1 MWRRGV
7 LLFKFSELK
16 ILFRRLSVFLLFVF
30 AFFAIIFAKVDNALV
45 DTLHEG
51 VLEITGPVM
60 QLIEFPSRII
70 HRVYTYFYDVRQIYN
85 DNRQLRAENK
95 QMLIL
100 QNKVRTLE
108 VENQLLSRL
117 LNYVPPSQASF
128 ISAKIIAESGDDFTH
143 MLLVYIGDKEVKKG
157 QIVLGDESVIGRVDK
172 VSSHYAK
179 IILVTD
185 INSKIPVVIER
196 TRVRG
201 VLTGNNTVMPSLV
214 FTKSTADIQEGDLV
228 VTSGVGGMFPAGLPI
243 GFVHSIKNGEINV
256 ETMADIS
263 RIEYVRI
270 VDYGLS
276 TENEDIQ
283 KNLFESDNNGIL

>member
-7 LLFKFSELK
+7 LLIKFSELRANFRRFFVF
-16 ILFRRLSVFLLFVF
+16 ILFVVAFLTVLMSKLDNIVVE
-30 AFFAIIFAKVDNALV
+30 AAHKVVMDA
-45 DTLHEG
+45 
-51 VLEITGPVM
+51 TGPIMRVV
-60 QLIEFPSRII
+60 EYPSRIV
-70 HRVYTYFYDVRQIYN
+70 HRVYTYFYDISHIYA
-85 DNRQLRAENK
+85 DNRELRAENK

-117 LNYVPPSQASF
+117 LNYTPPAEATF
-128 ISAKIIAESGDDFTH
+128 MSAKIIAESGDNFTH
-143 MLLVYIGDKEVKKG
+143 MLLVYIGDEPVKKG

-172 VSSHYAK
+172 VSGHYAK

-185 INSKIPVVIER
+185 INSKIPVVVER

-201 VLTGNNTVMPSLV
+201 ILTGNNTAMPSLL
-214 FTKSTADIQEGDLV
+214 FTRSTSDIQEGDVV

-243 GFVHSIKNGEINV
+243 GFVNTISGSDISI

-263 RIEYVRI
+263 RVEYVRI

-276 TENEDIQ
+276 NEEEVRKDF
-283 KNLFESDNNGIL
+283 FEGDK

>member
-7 LLFKFSELK
+7 LLIKFSELRLFSRRFFVF
-16 ILFRRLSVFLLFVF
+16 ILFIAAFLFVLMSKF
-30 AFFAIIFAKVDNALV
+30 DGVVVETAHKLV
-45 DTLHEG
+45 MDA
-51 VLEITGPVM
+51 TGPVM
-60 QLIEFPSRII
+60 RVVEFPSRLV
-70 HRVYTYFYDVRQIYN
+70 HRAYTYFYDISHIYA
-85 DNRQLRAENK
+85 DNRELRAENK

-117 LNYVPPSQASF
+117 LNYTPPADATF
-128 ISAKIIAESGDDFTH
+128 MSAKIIAESGDNFTH
-143 MLLVYIGDKEVKKG
+143 MLLVYIGDEPVKKG

-172 VSSHYAK
+172 VSGHYAK

-185 INSKIPVVIER
+185 INSKIPVVVER

-201 VLTGNNTVMPSLV
+201 MLTGNNTAMPTLL
-214 FTKSTADIQEGDLV
+214 FTRSTADIQEGDVV
-228 VTSGVGGMFPAGLPI
+228 VTSGVGGMFPAGLPV
-243 GFVHSIKNGEINV
+243 GFVNTISGGDISV

-263 RIEYVRI
+263 RVEYVRI

-276 TENEDIQ
+276 NEEEIRKDF
-283 KNLFESDNNGIL
+283 FEGDK

>member
-7 LLFKFSELK
+7 LLIKFSELRVNFRRFFVF
-16 ILFRRLSVFLLFVF
+16 ILFVVSFLTVLMS
-30 AFFAIIFAKVDNALV
+30 KLDNVIVEAAHKAV
-45 DTLHEG
+45 MD
-51 VLEITGPVM
+51 VTGPIM
-60 QLIEFPSRII
+60 QVVEYPSRIV
-70 HRVYTYFYDVRQIYN
+70 HRVYTYFYDISHIYA
-85 DNRQLRAENK
+85 DNRELRAENK

-117 LNYVPPSQASF
+117 LNYTPPAEATF
-128 ISAKIIAESGDDFTH
+128 MSAKIIAESGDNFTH
-143 MLLVYIGDKEVKKG
+143 MLLVYIGDEPVKKG

-172 VSSHYAK
+172 VSGHYAK

-185 INSKIPVVIER
+185 INSKIPVVVER

-201 VLTGNNTVMPSLV
+201 ILTGNNTAMPTLL
-214 FTKSTADIQEGDLV
+214 FTRSTADIQEGDVV

-243 GFVHSIKNGEINV
+243 GFVNTISGGDISV

-263 RIEYVRI
+263 RVEYVRI

-276 TENEDIQ
+276 NEEEIRMDF
-283 KNLFESDNNGIL
+283 FESDK